1 MKGSAGGA
9 LVVFA
14 REPRIGEVKT
24 RLAAGLGEAAAADVY
39 TRLLSRTLSVV
50 EASEISNTYLFAAS
64 ADQISYFQDRLC
76 ASLWSV
82 RPQCSGEIGER
93 MLDAFET
100 LLRNYSFVVLI
111 GSDVADFQVTDISRA
126 FTIMQQASNSAVL
139 GPSADGGYWL
149 IGLRRVH
156 ALLFTDMR
164 WSTSTVSA
172 LTAERMTKLGFEVT
186 TLSLRH
192 DVDKIQDLKYI
203 DELGEECAEFRN
215 PE

>member
-1 MKGSAGGA
+1 MKGGVGGA

-24 RLAAGLGEAAAADVY
+24 RLAVGLGDAAAADVY
-39 TRLLSRTLSVV
+39 TRLLSRTLRVV
-50 EASEISNTYLFAAS
+50 EASKISNTYLFAAS
-64 ADQISYFQDRLC
+64 ANQVPYFQARLG

-82 RPQCSGEIGER
+82 RSQCLGDIGER
-93 MLDAFET
+93 MIDAFET

-111 GSDVADFQVTDISRA
+111 GSDVADFQVTDINRA
-126 FTIMQQASNSAVL
+126 FTIMQETDNSAVL

-149 IGLRRVH
+149 IGLRWVH
-156 ALLFTDMR
+156 ALLFTDMQ

-172 LTAERMTKLGFEVT
+172 LTLERMTKLGFQVT
-186 TLSLRH
+186 TLSPRH

-203 DELGEECAEFRN
+203 DELGEQCAGLRI